1 MTFAIS
7 ISDIFHIPSKE
18 TRDSV
23 QQQNQLLKQL
33 LLLLLFL
40 LLFYLATLLLWWFPL
55 SRSISGNKC
64 LFYTVLSD
72 HSPSFCELRLETE
85 ARKWRQKYLTN
96 TTSCLAF
103 LLGHSLMLCSLPQPW
118 SRLIQTLTLLPL
130 RRRLPRVEPSD
141 LDGSICSSPRLCF
154 LLKGPWDIP
163 ETHPVDRLWAGSRHQ
178 EWAGRGWAYPLY
190 KHGLSVNFRGF
201 EQKGLSWPHSFLA
214 VWSLSAPACLSGEPS
229 SHGHRQLQCSPSSLI
244 QPKST
249 CFPILPPFMEESSYI
264 NYQHYLSET

>member
-1 MTFAIS
+1 M
-7 ISDIFHIPSKE
+7 
-18 TRDSV
+18 
-23 QQQNQLLKQL
+23 L
-33 LLLLLFL
+33 LLLLLLL

-72 HSPSFCELRLETE
+72 HSRPSFCELRLETE
-85 ARKWRQKYLTN
+85 ARKWWQKYLTN

-163 ETHPVDRLWAGSRHQ
+163 GDTPCRLPTSWLQAPRMG
-178 EWAGRGWAYPLY
+178 WRGWAYPLY

-201 EQKGLSWPHSFLA
+201 EQKGLSWPHSFLTI
-214 VWSLSAPACLSGEPS
+214 WSLSAPAHLSGEPS
-229 SHGHRQLQCSPSSLI
+229 SHGHRQLQCLPSSLI

>member
-1 MTFAIS
+1 MTSTSCGCITVNTPIFQTLQEELIKLHVHLSMTFAIS

-18 TRDSV
+18 TIDSL

-33 LLLLLFL
+33 LLLLF
-40 LLFYLATLLLWWFPL
+40 FYLATLLLWWFPL

-154 LLKGPWDIP
+154 LLKGPWDTP
-163 ETHPVDRLWAGSRHQ
+163 CRLPM
-178 EWAGRGWAYPLY
+178 GWLQAPRMGWQGM
-190 KHGLSVNFRGF
+190 GL
-201 EQKGLSWPHSFLA
+201 P
-214 VWSLSAPACLSGEPS
+214 SL
-229 SHGHRQLQCSPSSLI
+229 
-244 QPKST
+244 
-249 CFPILPPFMEESSYI
+249 
-264 NYQHYLSET
+264 